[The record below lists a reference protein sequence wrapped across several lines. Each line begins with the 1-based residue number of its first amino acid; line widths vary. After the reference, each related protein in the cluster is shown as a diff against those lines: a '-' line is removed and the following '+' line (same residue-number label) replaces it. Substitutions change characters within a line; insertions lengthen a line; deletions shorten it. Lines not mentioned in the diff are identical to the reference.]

1 MYSSLRKGVFIS
13 SHRDTSDSDTLVLIN
28 NNGIVNYDTKGAQI
42 INEKWKIIMN
52 NIVFQLI
59 L

>member
-42 INEKWKIIMN
+42 INEK
-52 NIVFQLI
+52 
-59 L
+59 